1 MKILSFFTA
10 AVLFPVLLYCQSTA
24 LDWYN
29 KGVTLK
35 NEKKSSD
42 ALSAFKEAV
51 KLQKDYKEA
60 WYEMGWCQND
70 TKDYYG
76 AITSLTKARSL
87 WSGIP
92 KIHFEL
98 GYAFDK
104 TNSIDSAMAQYNQA
118 LQLNSTYSLAYK
130 QLGYIYYLKED
141 YGTAL
146 TNFSKYEENAKSPIT
161 DYLFWY
167 RKGFM
172 QNAIKL
178 YESARLSLNK
188 SLEFKT
194 DYINTYLEL
203 GFACKNLKQDED
215 AINWYRK
222 AMELDPKSHV
232 PLNGIGE
239 VYRDLKKDMN
249 EAMSWYRKS
258 LAINPNERKA
268 NFGIGYCLNNLGK
281 YSEAIPYLQ
290 KAIAE
295 ESTYTAAYIEL
306 GYSKYMTSDNS
317 AALENF
323 NKALSLN
330 PKNENARY
338 YAGLVYINQN
348 NKTMAQKMV
357 DELKSLNSKNAALLQ
372 EKVNKL

>member
-1 MKILSFFTA
+1 MKILSFFTS
-10 AVLFPVLLYCQSTA
+10 VFLFPALLYCQSTA

-35 NEKKSSD
+35 NEKKSAD
-42 ALSAFKEAV
+42 AATAFKEAV

-76 AITSLTKARSL
+76 AINSLTKARSL
-87 WSGIP
+87 WNGVA

-104 TNSIDSAMAQYNQA
+104 TNSTDSAMSQYNQA

-130 QLGYIYYLKED
+130 QLGYIYYQKEN
-141 YGTAL
+141 YETAL
-146 TNFSKYEENAKSPIT
+146 TNFLKYEENAKNPII
-161 DYLFWY
+161 DYLYWY

-172 QNAIKL
+172 QNALKQ
-178 YESARLSLNK
+178 YDPARVSLNR

-194 DYINTYLEL
+194 DYANTYLEL
-203 GFACKNLKQDED
+203 GFACKNLKQGDE
-215 AINWYRK
+215 AIAWYKK
-222 AMELDPKSHV
+222 AMELDKSHV

-239 VYRDLKKDMN
+239 VYRDIKRDMD
-249 EAMSWYRKS
+249 EAMNWYRKS
-258 LAINPNERKA
+258 LAINPGERKA
-268 NFGIGYCLNNLGK
+268 NFGIGYCLNSLEK
-281 YSEAIPYLQ
+281 YSEAISYLQ
-290 KAIAE
+290 KAVTQE
-295 ESTYTAAYIEL
+295 PTYTAAYVEL
-306 GYSKYMTSDNS
+306 GYSQYKTGNNYS
-317 AALENF
+317 AIESL

-338 YAGLVYINQN
+338 YATLVYINQN
-348 NKTMAQKMV
+348 NRSMAQKMV
-357 DELKSLNSKNAALLQ
+357 DELKSLNSKYVTELQ